1 MSSSVIILVIGVAA
15 LALLAIWLFRPAKEQ
30 KTIVQLDK
38 NQSVKINSTENG
50 SVKIEILYD
59 TWEDRPSDGEL
70 FPDIFNEA
78 VTPPEYGHDLWD
90 MVTHFDTLDAEKKEF
105 VASVLAEK
113 GFIRKDDVAEFA
125 MGALDDGPDPDSEEP
140 VNRNPAEEH
149 YNTSDNDPDN
159 DPDNNPDNDPE
170 AIPDL

>member
-125 MGALDDGPDPDSEEP
+125 MGALDDEHGPDAEEPDAEEP

-149 YNTSDNDPDN
+149 YNTSDNDP
-159 DPDNNPDNDPE
+159 E